1 MITIMFFEI
10 VCGTASLIFITGA
23 IYNPFTILFFTLD
36 LVICIIIM
44 ENVIDVLMPPLPRR
58 LD

>member
-1 MITIMFFEI
+1 MFLEI

-36 LVICIIIM
+36 LVICIMIM
-44 ENVIDVLMPPLPRR
+44 ENVANVLLPRR
-58 LD
+58 LTG

>member
-1 MITIMFFEI
+1 MFLEI
-10 VCGTASLIFITGA
+10 ICGTASLIIISGA

-44 ENVIDVLMPPLPRR
+44 ENVYDVLLPRR
-58 LD
+58 LG

>member
-1 MITIMFFEI
+1 MFWVVI
-10 VCGTASLIFITGA
+10 CGTVSLIIITGA

-44 ENVIDVLMPPLPRR
+44 ENVADVLLPRK
-58 LD
+58 